1 MATLKG
7 FDRVEKRI
15 VDTVDTAMR
24 TKVKDHVI
32 KHAELNLSFQRD
44 KTGQMMPK
52 KFQTKTG
59 DKVRA
64 AYIRKGWDTEK
75 FLVASG
81 KSTQMLYEWLNHELT
96 VYPLGQTILEHHIP
110 KRTDWVQPTAALIE
124 EVENILS
131 KELAR
136 VLS

>member
-52 KFQTKTG
+52 KAESTK
-59 DKVRA
+59 KQYR
-64 AYIRKGWDTEK
+64 RKGWDTEK
-75 FLVASG
+75 FLVRTG
-81 KSTQMLYEWLNHELT
+81 QSTVMRYEWLNHELT
-96 VYPLGQTILEHHIP
+96 VYPQGQTVLAYHVPE
-110 KRTDWVQPTAALIE
+110 RTDWVQPTAALIE